1 MALKYGPRRSGSKRN
16 SELIDIDPRQLIKQ
30 AAPEESRDALDD
42 ELAMHMENANR
53 RYNNLLISPQRKI
66 IEDILLETPEGES
79 PPVSLIMQKINERYA
94 RVTDYYIQT
103 AKNFEPTNASYEL
116 HRTLMNPVERFGLDL
131 DGRVVVNDYD
141 EINGGINPDNPESI
155 RYNNIINGKED
166 LDGKPLH
173 ESFSDDHKSDTI
185 IISDEQSEALDTS
198 LFNF

>member
-79 PPVSLIMQKINERYA
+79 PPVSLIMQKINGKRGRKINSQIHRYA
-94 RVTDYYIQT
+94 KSAFYEPRIGHVSVHIERKFGRKERNNEDYG
-103 AKNFEPTNASYEL
+103 KNIYDSEI
-116 HRTLMNPVERFGLDL
+116 PVFFLAPH
-131 DGRVVVNDYD
+131 V
-141 EINGGINPDNPESI
+141 
-155 RYNNIINGKED
+155 
-166 LDGKPLH
+166 
-173 ESFSDDHKSDTI
+173 
-185 IISDEQSEALDTS
+185 
-198 LFNF
+198 